1 MSNVN
6 EGEKDDFGHNQTSK
20 DEVLNSPG
28 EYFFKRASFTNVA
41 AHFKVWLLISYKPFC
56 LCEQSKSKQ
65 EKGKEGQNKEN
76 GIQNNGKQKSDE

>member
-28 EYFFKRASFTNVA
+28 EYFFQKSFFYERCCTFQSLALN
-41 AHFKVWLLISYKPFC
+41 FLQTILLIWT
-56 LCEQSKSKQ
+56 
-65 EKGKEGQNKEN
+65 
-76 GIQNNGKQKSDE
+76 KQK